1 MTSAAGILLAPS
13 QTWSRTI
20 TGVGV
25 EVFVRRGE
33 LVLRFLTPIPALYR
47 GLLLHPAEDTDPYVF
62 RIDLSDFGLG
72 PFTVVFSRESDT
84 QTKAVHFDVMPVSAY
99 KKTAATNPRLWVEGA
114 LVFSTMA
121 ILSRRLRRTTD
132 EGPLL
137 RQPWGECLL
146 GIWP

>member
-1 MTSAAGILLAPS
+1 MRL
-13 QTWSRTI
+13 RTI
-20 TGVGV
+20 AGAGV
-25 EVFVRRGE
+25 EVFVRRGQ

-47 GLLLHPAEDTDPYVF
+47 GFPLHPADDTDPYVF
-62 RIDLSDFGLG
+62 RMDLSDFGLG

-132 EGPLL
+132 EGRL
-137 RQPWGECLL
+137 QSAAL
-146 GIWP
+146 G